1 MRTNVLTAA
10 KMKKKPA
17 ADKKPVAVKKKPS
30 VHKKPVA
37 DKKLAT
43 GQIAGYYHTIA
54 EAIRIFVPGNPRGY
68 FGNFP
73 TKCHAAMFICVP
85 GIEATSGWIAGE
97 VAYGNTCIA
106 GRGSIEQMPGGVFIF
121 QPLTQGNSTEYIKTI
136 DIDGREYV
144 GFVSAEVRSVVPGTL
159 FQARQTD
166 PEIQEEYD
174 SDSEMDSAMADIAH
188 DTVVTQD
195 GDVICTFTITSMDDA
210 KKPIVSVHL
219 MRLMSPHVVAM
230 LERKNLMWDSLPRNN
245 ANLKDTIYEMGWA
258 VNGHP
263 GLPGYVDMCLAR

>member
-17 ADKKPVAVKKKPS
+17 AAKKPVADKKKPS
-30 VHKKPVA
+30 VHKKSVA
-37 DKKLAT
+37 HKKLAT

-54 EAIRIFVPGNPRGY
+54 EAVRIFVPGNPRGY

-97 VAYGNTCIA
+97 VAYDDTCIA
-106 GRGSIEQMPGGVFIF
+106 GRCSIEQMPGGVFIF
-121 QPLTQGNSTEYIKTI
+121 QPLPPYDSTEYIKTI
-136 DIDGREYV
+136 DNENNEYA

-166 PEIQEEYD
+166 PEMQEEYD
-174 SDSEMDSAMADIAH
+174 SDSEMELWEPGDITP

-195 GDVICTFTITSMDDA
+195 GDVICTFTITSMGLA
-210 KKPIVSVHL
+210 KKPLVSVHL

-245 ANLKDTIYEMGWA
+245 ANLRDTIYEMGWA
-258 VNGHP
+258 VNGQSSV
-263 GLPGYVDMCLAR
+263 LSR